1 MCFKLT
7 LNFSKTKYIIFQ
19 PREKSNLNHHPLK
32 EIASR
37 QPLDLGFIVKYL
49 GLNIDCHLLWQ
60 EHVNYIWTKII
71 ILYVSTNLL

>member
-19 PREKSNLNHHPLK
+19 PRQKSNLNLYPLK

-37 QPLDLGFIVKYL
+37 QPLDLGVNVKYL
-49 GLNIDCHLLWQ
+49 GLNIDCQLLCQ
-60 EHVNYIWTKII
+60 EYINYIWTKIN
-71 ILYVSTNLL
+71 ILHVSTSLD